1 MGKRAIGMWRLSWA
15 CRSSRTGVGTAGAAV
30 VPGLS
35 KDRQQ
40 VLAEER
46 AGRRRVCCGMWRSE
60 QAGNFFFGAQP
71 RRASI
76 APLGSRGLCP
86 GRNKITVAAAPW
98 VHRRYSGGG
107 RRAAGAEGRG
117 AKDGRARV
125 VPAHGPALDVCTG
138 AGKHWKSAGCTEE
151 KAFRSSSASLQACS
165 VGSPLLCLQ
174 TSEHLILVVTRRS
187 PVQTSTSRGIPS
199 FGPLGRTPDP
209 GTTLSLFLH
218 LLPPSFGSSLPLS
231 TRELGP

>member
-1 MGKRAIGMWRLSWA
+1 MW
-15 CRSSRTGVGTAGAAV
+15 
-30 VPGLS
+30 
-35 KDRQQ
+35 KK
-40 VLAEER
+40 
-46 AGRRRVCCGMWRSE
+46 E
-60 QAGNFFFGAQP
+60 QAGNFFSRAQP

-76 APLGSRGLCP
+76 ALLGSRGLCP
-86 GRNKITVAAAPW
+86 GGNEITVAAAPW
-98 VHRRYSGGG
+98 GGG

-117 AKDGRARV
+117 GAKDGRARV
-125 VPAHGPALDVCTG
+125 VPARGPRLDVCTG

-151 KAFRSSSASLQACS
+151 KAFHSSSPSLQACS

-174 TSEHLILVVTRRS
+174 SSEHLILVVTRRS
-187 PVQTSTSRGIPS
+187 PIQTSTSRGIPS
-199 FGPLGRTPDP
+199 FGLSGRTPDP